1 MRKTLRAA
9 GVEMIWL
16 GFLLEGACGAGYI
29 QAQNHCW
36 PFLFQINGQKD
47 YGPTVMLSV
56 PLLYIFFL
64 SSEVYYFPVHSI

>member
-47 YGPTVMLSV
+47 YGPG
-56 PLLYIFFL
+56 F
-64 SSEVYYFPVHSI
+64 